1 MKNILVKAFLNTARK
16 VYHSLPLAF
25 NHQLAIKGIFYKN
38 LGFLFSSTESYK
50 LWKARQFL
58 PYSQPFDKS
67 IRQSL
72 STTDYYDDSLP
83 NLHIPTDDNPTISII
98 IPVYGQIDYT
108 LNCLRSLANTTSS
121 FSFEVIIVD
130 DCSPDDTQGRLKNI
144 EGVRVLLNDNN
155 LGFICSCNKGA
166 KEARGKYLVFLNNDT
181 QVLAG
186 WLDSLIGTFFNFP
199 TAGLVGSKLLCG
211 DGRLQEA
218 GGIIWNDGTGLNFG
232 RYENPNLP
240 EYNYVRD
247 VDYCS
252 GASIAIRRELFEQ
265 FGGFDE
271 RYIPA
276 YYEDTDLAFAV
287 REAGYKV
294 LYQPASQL
302 IHFEGITSGTDIDT
316 GAKSYQ
322 AANRLKFLEK
332 WGESLAR
339 HEKPGA
345 SVFFERDRRVRG
357 RILIIDETTPT
368 PDQDSGSLDAF
379 FVQRTLIELSYKVT
393 FIPEDLVFIDGYT
406 QQFQRIG
413 VECLYLPFIPTLQH
427 YLKANGNAFDFVI
440 LNRANA
446 AFRNYKKIRLHCPQ
460 ARIIFNTVDLHH
472 LRQEREAALTGS
484 AEMARQAKRL
494 KDIEFELM
502 RQCDM
507 TIVIS
512 EVEAALLHSQDPD
525 LRLTVMPFMREIP
538 GCRHPFSERKDI
550 VFIGGFD
557 HAPNVDAVGYFVNEI
572 WPLVRVSLPEAQFL
586 IIGSKI
592 NDGIKALESHEGV
605 VVVGYVEDLADY
617 FDYCKLT
624 VAPLRFGAG
633 IKGKIGTS
641 ASFGVPS
648 VATRIAVEGMGFVH
662 GEHIL
667 VADDPATFA
676 GLVVDLYQNEPLWL
690 SLSQSS
696 LGRINEQYSLAAGK
710 RRLAAL
716 LDGMGGKS
724 AGLGRPASSPFAS
737 DALSA

>member
-1 MKNILVKAFLNTARK
+1 MNNILISALLNIARK
-16 VYHSLPLAF
+16 AYHGLPLAP
-25 NHQLAIKGIFYKN
+25 NRRMAIQSIFYKH
-38 LGFLFSSTESYK
+38 LSLLFSSTQSFQI
-50 LWKARQFL
+50 WKSKQAMLNARPSIQQSVQSMSQTALLDTPLQVFHL
-58 PYSQPFDKS
+58 PCDE
-67 IRQSL
+67 
-72 STTDYYDDSLP
+72 
-83 NLHIPTDDNPTISII
+83 NPSVSII
-98 IPVYGQIDYT
+98 VPVYGQINYT
-108 LNCLRSLANTTSS
+108 LNCLRSLAGLDSNVR
-121 FSFEVIIVD
+121 FEVIVVN
-130 DCSPDDTQGRLKNI
+130 DCSPDDTQEKLTHVSGIKTI
-144 EGVRVLLNDNN
+144 LNETN

-186 WLDSLIGTFFNFP
+186 WLDTLIGTFFDFP
-199 TAGLVGSKLLCG
+199 TAGLVGSKLLYG

-218 GGIIWNDGTGLNFG
+218 GGIIWNDATGLNFG
-232 RYENPNLP
+232 RYDNPNLP